1 MSLTFFLFLFGGL
14 LGLATLVIHIVLLV
28 QGFKTSVGWGVLVL
42 LLGAVGGL
50 IFAFGKW
57 GRRGWAVVYLIALL
71 GCSALLGVAAYQTA
85 MAAVGAAETTAAG
98 MQEAEAQI
106 EDLSNVENIQLDL

>member
-14 LGLATLVIHIVLLV
+14 CGLAAVVIHIVLLV
-28 QGFKTSVGWGVLVL
+28 QGFKTSVGWGLLVL
-42 LLGAVGGL
+42 LLGGLGGL
-50 IFAFGKW
+50 IFAFGNW
-57 GRRGWAVVYLIALL
+57 GRRGWAVVYLVAWI
-71 GCSALLGVAAYQTA
+71 GCATLMGVAAYQTA
-85 MAAVGAAETTAAG
+85 QAAIGAAETTAAG

>member
-14 LGLATLVIHIVLLV
+14 LGLATLVVHFVLLV
-28 QGFKTSVGWGVLVL
+28 QGFKTSVGWGLIVL
-42 LLGAVGGL
+42 LLGALGGL

-57 GRRGWAVVYLIALL
+57 GRRGWAVIYLVALL
-71 GCSALLGVAAYQTA
+71 GSGALLGVAAYQTA
-85 MAAVGAAETTAAG
+85 LAAAGAAETTAAG
-98 MQEAEAQI
+98 MQEAEEQI